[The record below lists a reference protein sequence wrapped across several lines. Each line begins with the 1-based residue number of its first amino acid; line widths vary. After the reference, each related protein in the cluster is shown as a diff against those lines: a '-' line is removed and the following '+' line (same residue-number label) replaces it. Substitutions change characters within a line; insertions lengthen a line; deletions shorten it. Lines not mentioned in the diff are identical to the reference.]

1 MIFKLLIGQLIFII
15 QKEILFSFCAL
26 ILYYFSGHL
35 ELRFVYQHNS
45 LAQEPESS
53 SMCECPLTAPKSP
66 RPSDRMKCHVC
77 LPQLCFKN
85 DVVFSFGKMSQA
97 IAMEDTVLGMQC
109 PEQHVLG
116 SLGYCC

>member
-15 QKEILFSFCAL
+15 QNEILFSFCAL

-35 ELRFVYQHNS
+35 ELRFVYQHSS

-53 SMCECPLTAPKSP
+53 SMCECVPPPQIP